1 MKVMVVG
8 GAGFVGSA
16 SSLLLHDA
24 GHDVT
29 IMSRSRPRPGSRLDE
44 IEFVQGNYI
53 EDDFS
58 DGRLLEGFDWLV
70 FCAGSDMGNYSS
82 DAAVSQAEFFEK
94 ANIVA
99 LPRFFEAAKRA
110 GIRRSVYMGSY
121 YSFCAPQVMD
131 RIPYVR
137 SRHISDA
144 AIRALSSPEFNVCSC
159 ALPWIVGHTPG
170 VTVSHWEA
178 LAKLAA
184 GKLSGVP
191 ESAPVGGA
199 NFMSSRAVAQCMLG
213 GLERGESG
221 KSYLIG
227 DENLSWKA
235 FFELWFEAAGR
246 PRDLPVAR
254 GNLLVPD
261 FALSYLDFGST
272 DYEPPADETA
282 LLGYERGTLRQTVRD
297 SFAYYAGL
305 P

>member
-1 MKVMVVG
+1 MKVLVVG

-16 SSLLLHDA
+16 ASLLLHDA

-44 IEFVQGNYI
+44 IKFVQGNYI

-58 DGRLLEGFDWLV
+58 DGQKLEGYDWLV
-70 FCAGSDMGNYSS
+70 FCAGSDMGNYPT
-82 DAAVSQAEFFEK
+82 DDNISQAEFFEK

-131 RIPYVR
+131 HIPYVR

-144 AIRALSSPEFNVCSC
+144 AIRALSGPDFNVCSC

-170 VTVSHWEA
+170 VAVAHWEA

-184 GKLSGVP
+184 GKLPGVP

-272 DYEPPADETA
+272 DYEPPAQETA
-282 LLGYERGTLRQTVRD
+282 LLGYERGTLRQTIRD
-297 SFAYYAGL
+297 SFAYYSKL